1 MTKNKHLDFFLK
13 ILEAVIFFGVGILIT
28 RYERNTADVGEFFY
42 PATVII
48 GILVGIVSMII
59 LFCTEQNPTY
69 LKEHPRPK
77 TSRIVLIVAL
87 LRLTL
92 VLAAA
97 GIIASMLRHPD
108 MASHAGFT
116 HLFGFI
122 PAVAAVCILWYL
134 PHVLPQREE
143 KNESFEE

>member
-48 GILVGIVSMII
+48 GILVGIVSMIM

-77 TSRIVLIVAL
+77 TSRIVPIPASPSSSLIFFTSE
-87 LRLTL
+87 LTTPL
-92 VLAAA
+92 YLCNE
-97 GIIASMLRHPD
+97 SSSLRHNVNRFH
-108 MASHAGFT
+108 AS
-116 HLFGFI
+116 LL
-122 PAVAAVCILWYL
+122 C
-134 PHVLPQREE
+134 
-143 KNESFEE
+143 